1 MLEFE
6 FGRAGTSSK
15 LIFTLSLGENP
26 ILPSRQTIAT
36 RPISVAAISTKNL
49 SALGP
54 FQIRCLNGVCRV
66 SILSPALR
74 RDVLADLTLPIGTY
88 DPIVKRSVSLQI
100 IFEGSLDA
108 GLATSC
114 IIIRCAM
121 YAMRRPVMSLAIW
134 VANLTYRA
142 RINGHMLV
150 MFRLIAINRHRR
162 GERTSAHFTA
172 SVCSGQQG
180 HSAAT

>member
-1 MLEFE
+1 V
-6 FGRAGTSSK
+6 T
-15 LIFTLSLGENP
+15 
-26 ILPSRQTIAT
+26 
-36 RPISVAAISTKNL
+36 
-49 SALGP
+49 
-54 FQIRCLNGVCRV
+54 
-66 SILSPALR
+66 
-74 RDVLADLTLPIGTY
+74 DLTLPIGTY

-114 IIIRCAM
+114 IIIRIAM

-162 GERTSAHFTA
+162 SERTSRPFH
-172 SVCSGQQG
+172 SVGLQRVNKVTVQTPEFGAAIFCHDGFHSFLQCEHRVVSIVDLPLIPSIGPWNKSSITEFKSGI
-180 HSAAT
+180 